1 MGAQGRILREVD
13 GLSSL
18 IPLSLGLHSP
28 LLEDFHPLSLLFEL
42 LLRLLST
49 LGFEF
54 GDPLVEFADSR
65 FLRLPTPQQNRGD
78 NADWG
83 LEFLDLLVP

>member
-1 MGAQGRILREVD
+1 MGAQRRIFREVD
-13 GLSSL
+13 GLSGL
-18 IPLSLGLHSP
+18 LLLSLRFHGP
-28 LLEDFHPLSLLFEL
+28 LLEGFQALLLLFEL
-42 LLRLLST
+42 LPLLSH

-54 GDPLVEFADSR
+54 GDPSVEFADSR
-65 FLRLPTPQQNRGD
+65 ALCLSTPQQNRRD